1 MVLLNIASLE
11 AVLLGASGA
20 TEIGHAGVEAG
31 VGLEALSAREDHH
44 LHLLEQRV
52 LGVWHWAKVLN
63 HCRLILLVGPDEED
77 LAPVE
82 KEEVG
87 LQLHERL
94 DKRVNRFAHEDAL
107 ESSLLQLL
115 DEGEVWDNFLSK
127 LLNEFDALVA
137 VLKG

>member
-1 MVLLNIASLE
+1 M
-11 AVLLGASGA
+11 
-20 TEIGHAGVEAG
+20 
-31 VGLEALSAREDHH
+31 
-44 LHLLEQRV
+44 
-52 LGVWHWAKVLN
+52 N
-63 HCRLILLVGPDEED
+63 HCRLILLVGSDEED

-115 DEGEVWDNFLSK
+115 DEGEV
-127 LLNEFDALVA
+127 
-137 VLKG
+137 